1 MKLKLLILAGFASL
15 AALSAAPLAAQQQS
29 ESYKFLQAVKD
40 AKGNEVID
48 MLDRPGS
55 NLVNSREV
63 TTGEGA
69 LHITVKRGDDKYVRY
84 LLQKGADPNLRDRQG
99 NTPLLLAVQL
109 GQRDLIPVLIA
120 GKANPNLGNQSGVTP
135 LIAAVQSRS
144 IDMVRVLLAAKADPD
159 QKDVMAGLSARDYAD
174 KDSRSGAIAK
184 LFADT
189 PKRSNAN
196 VAGPRL

>member
-1 MKLKLLILAGFASL
+1 MKCIPLILAAL
-15 AALSAAPLAAQQQS
+15 ALSVPATAQQQS

-55 NLVNSREV
+55 NLVNTREASS
-63 TTGEGA
+63 GEGA
-69 LHITVKRGDDKYVRY
+69 LHIVVKRGDEKYVRY

-99 NTPLLLAVQL
+99 NTPLLLAVQQ
-109 GQRDLIPVLIA
+109 GQRDILPTLIA

-135 LIAAVQSRS
+135 LILAVQSRS

-159 QKDVMAGLSARDYAD
+159 QKDVIAGMSARDYAD
-174 KDSRSGAIAK
+174 QDSRAGAIAK
-184 LFADT
+184 LFAEA
-189 PKRSNAN
+189 PKRARPN